1 MDIAWVHLISG
12 RTACSLSQLV
22 VCSGVLFNVIWR
34 YVLSCPPRHLFHQD
48 RHPDLFCQG
57 SALCKSD
64 CDGSPK
70 IVIKHDVTWNWK
82 SGHPQKRKCRIEVD
96 SETLAHQFFFSDRLR
111 TSRSETNMLHV
122 WICCLAYWLDFV
134 GLCGKLPGNYSW
146 MFIPPNMVQVM
157 CYINKPSQ

>member
-34 YVLSCPPRHLFHQD
+34 YVLSCPPRHFIKTAILIS
-48 RHPDLFCQG
+48 
-57 SALCKSD
+57 SARVLRYVNRIATARQKSL
-64 CDGSPK
+64 SNT
-70 IVIKHDVTWNWK
+70 TWHETEK
-82 SGHPQKRKCRIEVD
+82 GGHPQKRICRIEVD

-157 CYINKPSQ
+157 CYINKPCQ